1 MEKKIAVIPGDGI
14 GPEIISEAVAVLDAV
29 AAIYGHK
36 FVYEEVDMGGVA
48 YDKWGD
54 PLPQEMLD

>member
-29 AAIYGHK
+29 AAIYGLSLIHI
-36 FVYEEVDMGGVA
+36 
-48 YDKWGD
+48 
-54 PLPQEMLD
+54 